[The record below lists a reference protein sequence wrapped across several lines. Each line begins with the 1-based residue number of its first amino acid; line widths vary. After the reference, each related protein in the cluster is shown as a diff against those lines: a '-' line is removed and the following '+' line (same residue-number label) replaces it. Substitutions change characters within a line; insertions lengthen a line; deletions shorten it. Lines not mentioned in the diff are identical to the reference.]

1 MQTRSFYINKHL
13 SGHDLVETSLSFK
26 PFTRILE
33 KRLQSESSIKS
44 KFYNFVLDHFKT
56 DRQLTDVLVDAEQA
70 QNDEYALELIYS
82 ALSPVLQSE
91 EKSFWALSTPV
102 PNQVLY
108 STDAF
113 YKLITSRDIN
123 EASSFIIADE
133 ADFKKQQLE
142 YIYRLILKRLYHFT
156 SAFSS
161 NKYYSY
167 ANNETGLCRYYHI
180 HIDTTFIDI
189 EVTGELPELDF
200 ETIESYLH
208 EDVGVEVL
216 AELLPLHMFKFEG
229 FSVITLEDV
238 TPRRAI
244 EDIREAI
251 INPLDDQKELY
262 RNVIKSLK
270 ILTENNDVQF
280 GLLPFLKLN
289 GEPLFDLSSCSESIL
304 MQSAQR
310 YGVAEEVYNALVNR
324 YEKEPKAVFFS
335 SISETRQQKHLFL
348 KALRESGIKSFAVIP
363 VFYNK
368 HIAGIMEVYSEKELV
383 FYENLLSR
391 LEFAIPLIAQLL
403 QNSIEHFNECINGV
417 IKERFTSLQPSVQ
430 WKFNEVAWEYIK
442 ESKNKRRPAEEKTIS
457 FTNIYPLYGAIDIRN
472 STIERNIALQHDLT
486 RLIKLLLKILKTL
499 DERYPDTQWKVLEK
513 KANSLLEAASD
524 EVNTSEEMQ
533 INDFLEHEAGLIL
546 RHFREQNPDAGE
558 IVNLF
563 LELITLNCEGPA
575 FTHRNRLETAMQMI
589 NACVNGY
596 FEQAQ
601 HTLQNI
607 YPCYFEKFRTDG
619 VEYDAYVGQAIAP
632 KKPFQADYLRQMRL
646 WQLSSMVE
654 VSRLTHNL
662 LEQMPAALQTTQL
675 IFIHSMHIDISF
687 RNDERRFDVEGA
699 YNIRYEVIKKRIDKV
714 TLLNS
719 SERLTQP
726 GKIAIVYFTEA
737 EANEQLGYIKQLQT
751 QDLLLPDVEMLDLE
765 ELQGVVG
772 LKALRVS
779 INFEG

>member
-1 MQTRSFYINKHL
+1 MQTRSFYINKRL

-26 PFTRILE
+26 PFTRKLRE
-33 KRLQSESSIKS
+33 RLQSESSIKA
-44 KFYNFVLDHFKT
+44 KFYSFVLDHFKA
-56 DRQLTDVLVDAEQA
+56 DRQLTDVLADTEQA

-82 ALSPVLQSE
+82 TLSPVLQSE

-113 YKLITSRDIN
+113 YKLITSRDIS
-123 EASSFIIADE
+123 EASSSIIADDD
-133 ADFKKQQLE
+133 DFKKQQLE
-142 YIYRLILKRLYHFT
+142 FIYRLILKRLYHFT

-161 NKYYSY
+161 NSYS
-167 ANNETGLCRYYHI
+167 NDETGLCRYYHI

-189 EVTGELPELDF
+189 KVEGQLPELDF
-200 ETIESYLH
+200 ETIENYLH
-208 EDVGVEVL
+208 EDAGVEVI
-216 AELLPLHMFKFEG
+216 AELLPLSMFKLEG

-289 GEPLFDLSSCSESIL
+289 GEPLFDLSSCSESVL

-324 YEKEPKAVFFS
+324 YEQEPKAVFFS

-348 KALRESGIKSFAVIP
+348 RALREAGIKSYAVIP

-368 HIAGIMEVYSEKELV
+368 HIAGIMEVYSEKKLV

-403 QNSIEHFNECINGV
+403 QNSIEHFNECVNEV

-442 ESKNKRRPAEEKTIS
+442 DAKKSRKPAEQNTIS
-457 FTNIYPLYGAIDIRN
+457 FKDVYPLYGAIDIRN

-486 RLIKLLLKILKTL
+486 RLIKLLLKIVKTL
-499 DERYPDTQWKVLEK
+499 DERYPHVQWKVLQD
-513 KANSLLEAASD
+513 KANELLDAASD
-524 EVNTSEEMQ
+524 DVNTSEEME
-533 INDFLEHEAGLIL
+533 INNFLEHEAGLML
-546 RHFREQNPDAGE
+546 RHFREQNPEAGE
-558 IVNLF
+558 VVDLY
-563 LELITLNCEGPA
+563 LELITSDCEGPA

-607 YPCYFEKFRTDG
+607 YPSYFEKFRTDG

-675 IFIHSMHIDISF
+675 IFIHSMPIDISF

-719 SERLTQP
+719 GERLTQP

-751 QDLLLPDVEMLDLE
+751 QNLLLPHVEMLELE

-779 INFEG
+779 VNFEG